1 MLKNQTAIV
10 TGASRGI
17 RKEIAFQLSNQGM
30 NLALVGSS
38 DEIFQTAKELAEELV
53 NAGDKNGEK
62 FELL

>member
-17 RKEIAFQLSNQGM
+17 GKEIAIQLSNQDM

-38 DEIFQTAKELAEELV
+38 EGNFS
-53 NAGDKNGEK
+53 NS
-62 FELL
+62 